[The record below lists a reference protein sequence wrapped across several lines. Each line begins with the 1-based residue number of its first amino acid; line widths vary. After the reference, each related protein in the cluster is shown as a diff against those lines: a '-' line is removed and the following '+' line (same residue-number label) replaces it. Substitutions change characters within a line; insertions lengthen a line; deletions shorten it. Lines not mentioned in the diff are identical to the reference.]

1 MIKASIYK
9 PITMLMVILTVVV
22 FGLYTYSM
30 MVVDLMPKFEVPVV
44 TATIIYQGANPE
56 EIESTIIKPLE
67 DQVELVDG
75 IDYVQSICLENYG
88 IIVAMFNMGVNVDVA
103 ANDVRS
109 KIDLASV
116 NFPDAVQAPIISKVD
131 INGAA
136 IMAISFTG
144 PLNSTELRQKV
155 EDDIE
160 PLFTA
165 VSGVASV
172 DVFGGTTRQISI
184 EVDKDKLK
192 DRNVDIGTIMGLFGQ
207 SNINYPVGEVI
218 GKHKNT
224 SVRTSGK
231 FKNLDEI
238 RDMDIPTAKGVIKL
252 SEIAVVKD
260 TVETVTSMSRFNG
273 QNSVSLDIKKRSDAN
288 VVDVSKGVRKRMAEI
303 QKTLPEGFELH
314 LVYDKSEAVSESIDN
329 VIQNIIIAIGLTSI
343 LLLLFL
349 GKFSTMIIAALTMP
363 ISVIGAFTLMYFA
376 GFGINMMSLMALSS
390 SVGLLVTNS
399 IVVLENINNKLNLG
413 LDPKEAAYKGTS
425 EIMIAIM
432 ASTLTNVCV
441 FVPIAFMK
449 SIAGIFFRTFG
460 LTMVFATFVSLLV
473 TFTLTPL
480 MAAYLFKG
488 KKIDENGNIIE
499 GQRSIGEKL
508 FGIFPKVLNG
518 IRFVY
523 LKTLSFCLSVPGV
536 LFQGAALIAGI
547 FFVGF
552 LAKNFLT
559 VEIMPK
565 QDQGMMS
572 VKVEMPVGTNVET
585 ADSIARIIESRVKD
599 VPEIVHY
606 SVNVGGT
613 SSNGGAV
620 NQATMRVKLLKDWEK
635 KKMPD
640 WKGGHRGTD
649 QIVDSLRP
657 YLANIPD
664 AFISIKSTSASE
676 MNNNSAGDVV
686 LEVNGLHR
694 DSVIKAAEILL
705 DRVRETIEGVVDVK
719 MSYEAGKPEIRL
731 IPNRQAIADYG
742 LTLQTVATYN
752 YIAVSGYEAGQYT
765 DDGEEYDVYVRM
777 MEKDRQSH
785 TDIEDLPIL
794 TPKGYVSARDLF
806 FIEDGAGPTRIDRK
820 RKRTRV
826 DVSMNLL
833 PGHTTGEIM
842 GKVGKLAESM
852 KEEVPEGI
860 TFSFGAQADM
870 QNDMVAEFKVAILM
884 AIILTYILLVA
895 LLESFAQPFVIMTTV
910 PMGAIGVILALVLTG
925 KALSMIALMA
935 IVMLIGVVVNNA
947 ILLLDEANRLLR
959 SGAMGRRSA
968 IMTAGETKFQPIVL
982 ATFASV
988 VAQLPLAFALGGN
1001 VAAMTQPMGIASVGG
1016 LIVSAILTMYLVPTF
1031 FWLPNAIFHKAKKK
1045 AGNIKK
1051 NFQRHKA

>member
-30 MVVDLMPKFEVPVV
+30 MVVDLMPKFDVPVV

-56 EIESTIIKPLE
+56 EIESTIIKPIE

-88 IIVAMFNMGVNVDVA
+88 ILIAMFNMGINVDVA

-116 NFPDAVQAPIISKVD
+116 NFPDAVQAPIIAKVD

-136 IMAISFTG
+136 IMSISFTG

-172 DVFGGTTRQISI
+172 DIFGGTTRQISI
-184 EVDKDKLK
+184 EIDKDKML
-192 DRNVDIGTIMGLFGQ
+192 DRNVDIATIMGLFGQ
-207 SNINYPVGEVI
+207 SNVNFPIGEVI

-231 FKNLDEI
+231 FQTLDEI
-238 RDMDIPTAKGVIKL
+238 RNMDIPTAKGVIKL

-260 TVETVTSMSRFNG
+260 TIETITSASRFNG

-288 VVDVSKGVRKRMAEI
+288 VVKVSEGVIKRMNEI

-329 VIQNIIIAIGLTSI
+329 VIQNIIIAIALTAG

-399 IVVLENINNKLNLG
+399 IVVLENINEKLKLG
-413 LDPKEAAYKGTS
+413 LEPKEAAYKGTS
-425 EIMIAIM
+425 EIMVAIM

-473 TFTLTPL
+473 TFSLTPL

-488 KKIDENGNIIE
+488 KKKDEFGNIIE
-499 GQRSIGEKL
+499 EKPGIIASAL
-508 FGIFPKVLNG
+508 GIFPKVLNG
-518 IRFVY
+518 VRFVY
-523 LKTLSFCLSVPGV
+523 LKTLSFCLSIPGV
-536 LFQGAALIAGI
+536 IFQVLALVGTIAV
-547 FFVGF
+547 VGF
-552 LAKNFLT
+552 LAKNALT

-565 QDQGMMS
+565 QDQGMIS
-572 VKVEMPVGTNVET
+572 VKLEMPVGTNIET
-585 ADSIARIIESRVKD
+585 TDSIAQIIESRIKG

-606 SVNVGGT
+606 SMNVGG
-613 SSNGGAV
+613 SNGMTTV
-620 NQATMRVKLLKDWEK
+620 NQATMRVKLLKDWE
-635 KKMPD
+635 
-640 WKGGHRGTD
+640 GRTRSTD

-657 YLANIPD
+657 YLADIPD
-664 AFISIKSTSASE
+664 AYISIKSASASE

-686 LEVNGLHR
+686 LEVNGLHA
-694 DSVIKAAEILL
+694 DSVVKASNLIMDRIKDSISG
-705 DRVRETIEGVVDVK
+705 IVDLK
-719 MSYEAGKPEIRL
+719 TSYEAGKPEIRL
-731 IPNRQAIADYG
+731 IPNRQALADYG
-742 LTLQTVATYN
+742 VTLQTVATYN

-765 DDGEEYDVYVRM
+765 EDGEEYDVYVRM

-785 TDIEDLPIL
+785 TDIENLPIM
-794 TPKGYVSARDLF
+794 TPKGYLNASELF
-806 FIEDGAGPTRIDRK
+806 YIEDGAGPTRIDRK

-842 GKVGKLAESM
+842 GKVGALAESM
-852 KEEVPEGI
+852 KSELPEGI

-870 QNDMVAEFKVAILM
+870 QNDMVAEFKVAIVM
-884 AIILTYILLVA
+884 AILLTYILLIA
-895 LLESFAQPFVIMTTV
+895 LLESFAQPFIIMMTI
-910 PMGAIGVILALVLTG
+910 PMGAIGVLLSLVFTG

-947 ILLLDEANRLLR
+947 ILLLDESNRLLR

-968 IMTAGETKFQPIVL
+968 MMTAAKNKFQPIVL
-982 ATFASV
+982 ATFASI

-1016 LIVSAILTMYLVPTF
+1016 LLVSAILTMYLVPTF
-1031 FWLPNAIFHKAKKK
+1031 FWLPNAIFHKAKKGASK
-1045 AGNIKK
+1045 IKK
-1051 NFQRHKA
+1051 KMNKHATA

>member
-30 MVVDLMPKFEVPVV
+30 MVVDLMPKFDVPVV
-44 TATIIYQGANPE
+44 TATIIYQGASPE
-56 EIESTIIKPLE
+56 EIESTIIKPIE

-88 IIVAMFNMGVNVDVA
+88 ILVAMFNMGVNVDVA

-116 NFPDAVQAPIISKVD
+116 NFPDAVQAPIIAKVD

-136 IMAISFTG
+136 IMSISFTG

-184 EVDKDKLK
+184 EIDKDKML
-192 DRNVDIGTIMGLFGQ
+192 DRNVDIATIMGLFGQ
-207 SNINYPVGEVI
+207 SNVNFPIGEVI

-231 FKNLDEI
+231 FQTLDEI
-238 RDMDIPTAKGVIKL
+238 RNMDIPTAKGVIKL

-260 TVETVTSMSRFNG
+260 TIETITSASRFNG

-288 VVDVSKGVRKRMAEI
+288 VVKVSEGVIKRMNEI

-329 VIQNIIIAIGLTSI
+329 VIQNIIIAIALTAG

-399 IVVLENINNKLNLG
+399 IVVLENINEKLKLG
-413 LDPKEAAYKGTS
+413 LEPKEAAYKGTS
-425 EIMIAIM
+425 EILVAIM

-488 KKIDENGNIIE
+488 KKKDEFGNIIE
-499 GQRSIGEKL
+499 EKPGIIASAL
-508 FGIFPKVLNG
+508 GIFPKALNG
-518 IRFVY
+518 VRFVY
-523 LKTLSFCLSVPGV
+523 LKTLSFCLSIPGV
-536 LFQGAALIAGI
+536 IFQVLALVGTIAV
-547 FFVGF
+547 VGF
-552 LAKNFLT
+552 LAKNALT

-565 QDQGMMS
+565 QDQGMIS
-572 VKVEMPVGTNVET
+572 VKLEMPVGTNIET
-585 ADSIARIIESRVKD
+585 TDSIAQIIESRIKG

-606 SVNVGGT
+606 SMNVGG
-613 SSNGGAV
+613 SNGMTTV
-620 NQATMRVKLLKDWEK
+620 NQATMRVKLLKDWE
-635 KKMPD
+635 
-640 WKGGHRGTD
+640 GRTRSTD

-657 YLANIPD
+657 YLADIPD
-664 AFISIKSTSASE
+664 AYISIKSASASE

-686 LEVNGLHR
+686 LEVNGLHA
-694 DSVIKAAEILL
+694 DSVVKASNLIMDRIKDSISG
-705 DRVRETIEGVVDVK
+705 IVDLK
-719 MSYEAGKPEIRL
+719 TSYEAGKPEIRL
-731 IPNRQAIADYG
+731 IPNRQALADYG
-742 LTLQTVATYN
+742 VTLQTVATYN

-765 DDGEEYDVYVRM
+765 EDGEEYDVYVRM

-785 TDIEDLPIL
+785 TDIENLPIM
-794 TPKGYVSARDLF
+794 TPKGYLNASELF
-806 FIEDGAGPTRIDRK
+806 YIEDGAGPTRIDRK

-842 GKVGKLAESM
+842 GKVGALAESM
-852 KEEVPEGI
+852 KSELPEGI

-870 QNDMVAEFKVAILM
+870 QNDMVAEFKVAIIM
-884 AIILTYILLVA
+884 AILLTYILLIA
-895 LLESFAQPFVIMTTV
+895 LLESFAQPFIIMMTI
-910 PMGAIGVILALVLTG
+910 PMGAIGVLLALVFTG

-947 ILLLDEANRLLR
+947 ILLLDESNRLLR

-968 IMTAGETKFQPIVL
+968 MMTAAKNKFQPIVL
-982 ATFASV
+982 ATFASI

-1016 LIVSAILTMYLVPTF
+1016 LLVSAILTMYLVPTF
-1031 FWLPNAIFHKAKKK
+1031 FWLPNAIFHKAKKGASK
-1045 AGNIKK
+1045 IRKK
-1051 NFQRHKA
+1051 MNKHATA

>member
-30 MVVDLMPKFEVPVV
+30 MVVDLMPKFDVPVV
-44 TATIIYQGANPE
+44 TGTIIYPGANPE
-56 EIESTIIKPLE
+56 EIETTIIKPIE
-67 DQVELVDG
+67 EQVELVDG

-88 IIVAMFNMGVNVDVA
+88 IVVAMFNMGINVDVA

-109 KIDLASV
+109 KIELAAAD
-116 NFPDAVQAPIISKVD
+116 FPDAVQAPIISKVD

-136 IMAISFTG
+136 IMSISFTG

-155 EDDIE
+155 EDEIE
-160 PLFTA
+160 PLFTS
-165 VSGVASV
+165 VPGVASV
-172 DVFGGTTRQISI
+172 DLFGGTTRQISI
-184 EVDKDKLK
+184 ELDKDKMI
-192 DRNVDIGTIMGLFGQ
+192 DRNVDIATIMGIFGQ
-207 SNINYPVGEVI
+207 ANVNNPIGEVI

-224 SVRTSGK
+224 TVRTAGK
-231 FKNLDEI
+231 FTSLDEM
-238 RDMDIPTAKGVIKL
+238 RDLDIPTQTGVIKL
-252 SEIAVVKD
+252 SEIAEVKD
-260 TVETVTSMSRFNG
+260 TVESITSASRFNG
-273 QNSVSLDIKKRSDAN
+273 TNSVSLDIKKRSDAN
-288 VVDVSKGVRKRMAEI
+288 VVEVSRGVLKRMAEI

-314 LVYDKSEAVSESIDN
+314 LVYDKSEAVNEAIDN
-329 VIQNIIIAIGLTSI
+329 VIQNIVIAIGLTAG

-349 GKFSTMIIAALTMP
+349 GKFSTMFIAALTMP

-399 IVVLENINNKLNLG
+399 IVVLENINEKLKLG
-413 LDPKEAAYKGTS
+413 LDPKEAAYRGTS
-425 EIMIAIM
+425 EIMVAIM

-488 KKIDENGNIIE
+488 KKKDENGNIIE
-499 GQRSIGEKL
+499 EKPSIL
-508 FGIFPKVLNG
+508 DRILSLFPKALNG

-536 LFQGAALIAGI
+536 IFQVVALGAGI
-547 FFVGF
+547 FFVGV

-559 VEIMPK
+559 VEVMPK
-565 QDQGMMS
+565 QDQGMIS
-572 VKVEMPVGTNVET
+572 VKLEMPVGTNIET
-585 ADSIARIIESRVKD
+585 TDSVARIIEERVKG

-606 SVNVGGT
+606 SMNVGG
-613 SSNGGAV
+613 SNGFTTV
-620 NQATMRVKLLKDWEK
+620 NQATMRVKLLKDWE
-635 KKMPD
+635 
-640 WKGGHRGTD
+640 GRTRSTD
-649 QIVDSLRP
+649 DIVDSLRP

-676 MNNNSAGDVV
+676 MQNNSAGDVV
-686 LEVNGLHR
+686 LEVSGLHA
-694 DSVIKAAEILL
+694 DSVVKASEIVMDKIK
-705 DRVRETIEGVVDVK
+705 ETIEGVVDVK

-731 IPNRQAIADYG
+731 LPNRQALADYG
-742 LTLQTVATYN
+742 VTLKTVATYN

-785 TDIEDLPIL
+785 ADIENLPIL
-794 TPKGYVSARDLF
+794 TPKGYVNANELF

-820 RKRTRV
+820 RKMRRV

-842 GKVGKLAESM
+842 GKVGALAAEM
-852 KEEVPEGI
+852 KDQVPDGI
-860 TFSFGAQADM
+860 SFGFGGNADM
-870 QNDMVAEFKVAILM
+870 QNDMVDEFKTAILM
-884 AIILTYILLVA
+884 AIILTYILLIA
-895 LLESFAQPFVIMTTV
+895 LLESFAQPFIIMTTI
-910 PMGAIGVILALVLTG
+910 PMGAIGVILSLIVTG

-968 IMTAGETKFQPIVL
+968 IMTAGENKFQPIVL

>member
-30 MVVDLMPKFEVPVV
+30 MVVDLMPKFDVPVV
-44 TATIIYQGANPE
+44 TGTIIYPGANPE
-56 EIESTIIKPLE
+56 EIETTIIKPIE
-67 DQVELVDG
+67 EQVELVDG

-88 IIVAMFNMGVNVDVA
+88 IVVAMFNMGINVDVA

-109 KIDLASV
+109 KIELAAAD
-116 NFPDAVQAPIISKVD
+116 FPDAVEAPIISKVD

-155 EDDIE
+155 EDEIE
-160 PLFTA
+160 PLFTS
-165 VSGVASV
+165 VPGVASV
-172 DVFGGTTRQISI
+172 DHFGGTTRQISI
-184 EVDKDKLK
+184 ELDKDKMI
-192 DRNVDIGTIMGLFGQ
+192 DRNVDIATIMGIFGQ
-207 SNINYPVGEVI
+207 ANVNNPVGEVI

-224 SVRTSGK
+224 TVRTAGK
-231 FKNLDEI
+231 FTSLDEM

-252 SEIAVVKD
+252 SEIANVKD
-260 TVETVTSMSRFNG
+260 TVETITSASRFNG
-273 QNSVSLDIKKRSDAN
+273 TNSVSLDIKKRSDAN
-288 VVDVSKGVRKRMAEI
+288 VVEVSRGVIKRMNEI

-314 LVYDKSEAVSESIDN
+314 LVYDKSEAVNEAIDN
-329 VIQNIIIAIGLTSI
+329 VIQNIIIAIGLTSV

-349 GKFSTMIIAALTMP
+349 GKFSTMIIAAITMP

-399 IVVLENINNKLNLG
+399 IVVLENINEKLKLG
-413 LDPKEAAYKGTS
+413 LDPKEAAYRGTS
-425 EIMIAIM
+425 EIMVAIM

-488 KKIDENGNIIE
+488 KKKDENGNIIE
-499 GQRSIGEKL
+499 EKP
-508 FGIFPKVLNG
+508 GIISRILGLFPKALNG

-523 LKTLSFCLSVPGV
+523 LKTLSFCLSIPGV
-536 LFQGAALIAGI
+536 LFQVVALVAGI
-547 FFVGF
+547 FFVGV

-559 VEIMPK
+559 VEVMPK
-565 QDQGMMS
+565 QDQGMIS
-572 VKVEMPVGTNVET
+572 VKLEMPVGTNIET
-585 ADSIARIIESRVKD
+585 TDSVAHIIESRIKD

-606 SVNVGGT
+606 SMNVGG
-613 SSNGGAV
+613 SNGFTTV
-620 NQATMRVKLLKDWEK
+620 NQATMRVKLLKDWE
-635 KKMPD
+635 
-640 WKGGHRGTD
+640 GRTRSTD
-649 QIVDSLRP
+649 DIVDSLRP
-657 YLANIPD
+657 YLADIPD

-676 MNNNSAGDVV
+676 MQNNSAGDVV
-686 LEVNGLHR
+686 LEVSGLHA
-694 DSVIKAAEILL
+694 DSVVKASEIVMDKIK
-705 DRVRETIEGVVDVK
+705 ETIEGVVDVK

-731 IPNRQAIADYG
+731 IPNRQALADYG
-742 LTLQTVATYN
+742 VTLKTVATYN
-752 YIAVSGYEAGQYT
+752 YIAVSGYEAGQFT

-777 MEKDRQSH
+777 QEKDRQSH
-785 TDIEDLPIL
+785 SDIEALPIM
-794 TPKGYVSARDLF
+794 TPKGYVNASELF
-806 FIEDGAGPTRIDRK
+806 YIEDGAGPTRIDRK
-820 RKRTRV
+820 RKMRRV

-842 GKVGKLAESM
+842 GKVGALAAEM
-852 KEEVPEGI
+852 KDQVPDGI
-860 TFSFGAQADM
+860 TFGFGGNADM
-870 QNDMVAEFKVAILM
+870 QNDMVDEFKTAILM
-884 AIILTYILLVA
+884 AIILTYILLIA
-895 LLESFAQPFVIMTTV
+895 LLESFAQPFIIMTTI
-910 PMGAIGVILALVLTG
+910 PMGAIGVVLSLIFTG

-968 IMTAGETKFQPIVL
+968 IMTAGKTKFQPIVL

-1031 FWLPNAIFHKAKKK
+1031 FWLPNAITSKVKK
-1045 AGNIKK
+1045 AAGKIKEK
-1051 NFQRHKA
+1051 RNRSKE

>member
-30 MVVDLMPKFEVPVV
+30 MVVDLMPKFDVPVV

-56 EIESTIIKPLE
+56 EIESTIIKPIE

-88 IIVAMFNMGVNVDVA
+88 ILVAMFNMGINVDVA

-116 NFPDAVQAPIISKVD
+116 NFPDAVQAPIIAKVD

-136 IMAISFTG
+136 IMSISFTG

-172 DVFGGTTRQISI
+172 DIFGGTTRQISI
-184 EVDKDKLK
+184 ELDKDKML
-192 DRNVDIGTIMGLFGQ
+192 DRHVDIATIMGLFGQ
-207 SNINYPVGEVI
+207 SNVNFPIGEVI

-231 FKNLDEI
+231 FRTLDEI
-238 RDMDIPTAKGVIKL
+238 RNMDIPTAKGVIKL

-260 TVETVTSMSRFNG
+260 TIETITSASRFNG
-273 QNSVSLDIKKRSDAN
+273 VNSVSLDIKKRSDAN
-288 VVDVSKGVRKRMAEI
+288 VVKVSEGVIKRMNEI
-303 QKTLPEGFELH
+303 QSTLPEGFELH
-314 LVYDKSEAVSESIDN
+314 LVYDKSEAVSESINN
-329 VIQNIIIAIGLTSI
+329 VIQNILLAIGLTAG

-349 GKFSTMIIAALTMP
+349 GKFSTMLIAALTMP

-399 IVVLENINNKLNLG
+399 IVVLENISEKLKLG

-425 EIMIAIM
+425 EIMVAIM

-488 KKIDENGNIIE
+488 KKKDEFGNIIE
-499 GQRSIGEKL
+499 EKPGIIASAL
-508 FGIFPKVLNG
+508 GIFPKVLNG

-536 LFQGAALIAGI
+536 IFQVLALIGTIAL
-547 FFVGF
+547 VGF
-552 LAKNFLT
+552 LAKNALT

-565 QDQGMMS
+565 QDQGMIS
-572 VKVEMPVGTNVET
+572 VKLEMPVGTNIET
-585 ADSIARIIESRVKD
+585 TDSVARIIESRIKG

-606 SVNVGGT
+606 SMNVGG
-613 SSNGGAV
+613 SNGFTTV
-620 NQATMRVKLLKDWEK
+620 NQATMRVKLLKDREK
-635 KKMPD
+635 KKMNWP
-640 WKGGHRGTD
+640 GRLRGTEE
-649 QIVDSLRP
+649 IVDSLRP
-657 YLANIPD
+657 YLADIPD
-664 AFISIKSTSASE
+664 AFISIKSASASE
-676 MNNNSAGDVV
+676 MSNNSSGDVV
-686 LEVNGLHR
+686 LEVNGLHA
-694 DSVIKAAEILL
+694 DSVIKASNMIM
-705 DRVRETIEGVVDVK
+705 DRIKDKIDGIVDLK
-719 MSYEAGKPEIRL
+719 TSYEAGKPEIRL
-731 IPNRQAIADYG
+731 VPDRQALADYG
-742 LTLQTVATYN
+742 VTLQTVATYN

-765 DDGEEYDVYVRM
+765 EDGEEYDVYVRM

-785 TDIEDLPIL
+785 TDIENLPIM
-794 TPKGYVSARDLF
+794 TPKGYVNASELF
-806 FIEDGAGPTRIDRK
+806 HIEDGAGPTRIDRK

-833 PGHTTGEIM
+833 PGQTTGGIM
-842 GKVGKLAESM
+842 NKVGALAESM
-852 KEEVPEGI
+852 KDELPEGI
-860 TFSFGAQADM
+860 TFSFGGQADM
-870 QNDMVAEFKVAILM
+870 QNDMVDEFKVAIVM
-884 AIILTYILLVA
+884 AILLTYILLIA
-895 LLESFAQPFVIMTTV
+895 LLESFAQPFIIMMTI
-910 PMGAIGVILALVLTG
+910 PMGAIGVLLALVVTG
-925 KALSMIALMA
+925 QALSMIALMA

-947 ILLLDEANRLLR
+947 ILLLDESNRLLR

-968 IMTAGETKFQPIVL
+968 MLTAAKNKFQPIVL
-982 ATFASV
+982 ATFASI
-988 VAQLPLAFALGGN
+988 VAQLPLAFAIGGD
-1001 VAAMTQPMGIASVGG
+1001 VATMTQPMGIASVGG
-1016 LIVSAILTMYLVPTF
+1016 LLVSAILTMYLVPTF
-1031 FWLPNAIFHKAKKK
+1031 FWLPNALFHKAKKGASK
-1045 AGNIKK
+1045 IKNKMYKHK
-1051 NFQRHKA
+1051 NA

>member
-30 MVVDLMPKFEVPVV
+30 MVVDLMPKFDVPVV
-44 TATIIYQGANPE
+44 TATIIYQGASPE
-56 EIESTIIKPLE
+56 EIESTIIKPIE

-88 IIVAMFNMGVNVDVA
+88 ILVAMFNMGVNVDVA

-116 NFPDAVQAPIISKVD
+116 NFPDAVQAPIIAKVD

-136 IMAISFTG
+136 IMSISFTG

-172 DVFGGTTRQISI
+172 DIFGGTTRQISI
-184 EVDKDKLK
+184 EIDKDKML
-192 DRNVDIGTIMGLFGQ
+192 DRNVDIATIMGLFGQ
-207 SNINYPVGEVI
+207 SNVNFPIGEVI

-231 FKNLDEI
+231 FQTLDEI
-238 RDMDIPTAKGVIKL
+238 RNMDIPTAKGVIKL

-260 TVETVTSMSRFNG
+260 TIETITSASRFNG

-288 VVDVSKGVRKRMAEI
+288 VVKVSEGVIKRMNEI

-329 VIQNIIIAIGLTSI
+329 VIQNIIIAIALTAG

-399 IVVLENINNKLNLG
+399 IVVLENINEKLKLG
-413 LDPKEAAYKGTS
+413 LEPKEAAYKGTS
-425 EIMIAIM
+425 EILVAIM

-488 KKIDENGNIIE
+488 KKKDEFGNIIE
-499 GQRSIGEKL
+499 EKPGIIASAL
-508 FGIFPKVLNG
+508 GIFPKALNG
-518 IRFVY
+518 VRFVY
-523 LKTLSFCLSVPGV
+523 LKTLSFCLSIPGV
-536 LFQGAALIAGI
+536 IFQVLALVGTIAV
-547 FFVGF
+547 VGF
-552 LAKNFLT
+552 LAKNALT

-565 QDQGMMS
+565 QDQGMIS
-572 VKVEMPVGTNVET
+572 VKLEMPVGTNIET
-585 ADSIARIIESRVKD
+585 TDSIAQIIESRIKG

-606 SVNVGGT
+606 SMNVGG
-613 SSNGGAV
+613 SNGMTTV
-620 NQATMRVKLLKDWEK
+620 NQATMRVKLLKDWE
-635 KKMPD
+635 
-640 WKGGHRGTD
+640 GRTRSTD

-657 YLANIPD
+657 YLADIPD
-664 AFISIKSTSASE
+664 AYISIKSASASE

-686 LEVNGLHR
+686 LEVNGLHA
-694 DSVIKAAEILL
+694 DSVVKASNLIMDRIKDSISG
-705 DRVRETIEGVVDVK
+705 IVDLK
-719 MSYEAGKPEIRL
+719 TSYEAGKPEIRL
-731 IPNRQAIADYG
+731 IPNRQALADYG
-742 LTLQTVATYN
+742 VTLQTVATYN

-765 DDGEEYDVYVRM
+765 EDGEEYDVYVRM

-785 TDIEDLPIL
+785 TDIENLPIM
-794 TPKGYVSARDLF
+794 TPKGYLNASELF
-806 FIEDGAGPTRIDRK
+806 YIEDGAGPTRIDRK

-842 GKVGKLAESM
+842 GKVGALAESM
-852 KEEVPEGI
+852 KSELPEGI

-870 QNDMVAEFKVAILM
+870 QNDMVAEFKVAIVM
-884 AIILTYILLVA
+884 AILLTYILLIA
-895 LLESFAQPFVIMTTV
+895 LLESFAQPFIIMMTI
-910 PMGAIGVILALVLTG
+910 PMGAIGVLLALVFTG

-947 ILLLDEANRLLR
+947 ILLLDESNRLLR

-968 IMTAGETKFQPIVL
+968 MMTAAKNKFQPIVL
-982 ATFASV
+982 ATFASI

-1016 LIVSAILTMYLVPTF
+1016 LLVSAILTMYLVPTF
-1031 FWLPNAIFHKAKKK
+1031 FWLPNAIFHKAKKGASK
-1045 AGNIKK
+1045 IRKK
-1051 NFQRHKA
+1051 MNKHATA

>member
-30 MVVDLMPKFEVPVV
+30 MVVDLMPKFDVPVV

-56 EIESTIIKPLE
+56 EIESTIIKPIE

-88 IIVAMFNMGVNVDVA
+88 ILVAMFNMGINVDVA

-116 NFPDAVQAPIISKVD
+116 NFPDAVQAPIIAKVD

-136 IMAISFTG
+136 IMSISFTG

-184 EVDKDKLK
+184 EIDKDKML
-192 DRNVDIGTIMGLFGQ
+192 DRNVDIATIMGLFGQ
-207 SNINYPVGEVI
+207 SNVNFPIGEVI

-231 FKNLDEI
+231 FQTLDEI
-238 RDMDIPTAKGVIKL
+238 RNMDIPTAKGVIKL

-260 TVETVTSMSRFNG
+260 TIETITSASRFNG

-288 VVDVSKGVRKRMAEI
+288 VVKVSEGVIKRMNEI

-329 VIQNIIIAIGLTSI
+329 VIQNIIIAIALTAG

-349 GKFSTMIIAALTMP
+349 GKFSTMLIAALTMP

-399 IVVLENINNKLNLG
+399 IVVLENINEKLKLG
-413 LDPKEAAYKGTS
+413 LEPKEAAYKGTS
-425 EIMIAIM
+425 EIMVAIM

-488 KKIDENGNIIE
+488 KKKDEFGNIIE
-499 GQRSIGEKL
+499 EKPGIIASAL
-508 FGIFPKVLNG
+508 GIFPKILNG
-518 IRFVY
+518 IRFIY
-523 LKTLSFCLSVPGV
+523 LKTLSFCLSIPGV
-536 LFQGAALIAGI
+536 IFQVLALMGTIAV
-547 FFVGF
+547 VGF
-552 LAKNFLT
+552 LAKNALT

-565 QDQGMMS
+565 QDQGMIS
-572 VKVEMPVGTNVET
+572 VKLEMPVGTNIET
-585 ADSIARIIESRVKD
+585 TDSIAQIIESRIKG

-606 SVNVGGT
+606 SMNVGG
-613 SSNGGAV
+613 SNGFTTV
-620 NQATMRVKLLKDWEK
+620 NQATMRVKLLKDWE
-635 KKMPD
+635 
-640 WKGGHRGTD
+640 GRTRSTD

-657 YLANIPD
+657 YLADIPD
-664 AFISIKSTSASE
+664 AYISIKSASASE

-686 LEVNGLHR
+686 LEVNGLHA
-694 DSVIKAAEILL
+694 DSVVKASNLIMDRIKDSISG
-705 DRVRETIEGVVDVK
+705 IVDLK
-719 MSYEAGKPEIRL
+719 TSYEAGKPEIRL
-731 IPNRQAIADYG
+731 IPNRQALADYG
-742 LTLQTVATYN
+742 VTLQTVATYN

-765 DDGEEYDVYVRM
+765 EDGEEYDVYVRM

-785 TDIEDLPIL
+785 TDIENLPIM
-794 TPKGYVSARDLF
+794 TPKGYLNASELF
-806 FIEDGAGPTRIDRK
+806 YIEDGAGPTRIDRK

-842 GKVGKLAESM
+842 GKVGALAESM
-852 KEEVPEGI
+852 KSELPEGI

-870 QNDMVAEFKVAILM
+870 QNDMVAEFKVAIVM
-884 AIILTYILLVA
+884 AILLTYILLIA
-895 LLESFAQPFVIMTTV
+895 LLESFAQPFIIMMTI
-910 PMGAIGVILALVLTG
+910 PMGAIGVLLALVFTG

-947 ILLLDEANRLLR
+947 ILLLDESNRLLR

-968 IMTAGETKFQPIVL
+968 MMTAAKNKFQPIVL
-982 ATFASV
+982 ATFASI

-1016 LIVSAILTMYLVPTF
+1016 LLVSAILTMYLVPTF
-1031 FWLPNAIFHKAKKK
+1031 FWLPNAIFHKAKKGASK
-1045 AGNIKK
+1045 IKK
-1051 NFQRHKA
+1051 KMNKHATA

>member
-30 MVVDLMPKFEVPVV
+30 MVVDLMPKFDVPVV

-56 EIESTIIKPLE
+56 EIESTIIKPIE

-88 IIVAMFNMGVNVDVA
+88 ILVAMFNMGINVDVA

-116 NFPDAVQAPIISKVD
+116 NFPDAVQAPIIAKVD

-136 IMAISFTG
+136 IMSISFTG

-184 EVDKDKLK
+184 ELDKDKML
-192 DRNVDIGTIMGLFGQ
+192 DRNVDIATIMGLFGQ

-231 FKNLDEI
+231 FQSLDEI
-238 RDMDIPTAKGVIKL
+238 RNMDIPTARGVIKL

-260 TVETVTSMSRFNG
+260 TIETITSASRFNG
-273 QNSVSLDIKKRSDAN
+273 VNSVSLDIKKRSDAN
-288 VVDVSKGVRKRMAEI
+288 VVKVSEGVIKRMNEI

-314 LVYDKSEAVSESIDN
+314 LVYDKSEAVNESIQN
-329 VIQNIIIAIGLTSI
+329 VIQNIIIAICLTAG

-349 GKFSTMIIAALTMP
+349 GKFSTMLIAALTMP

-399 IVVLENINNKLNLG
+399 IVVLENINEKLKLG
-413 LDPKEAAYKGTS
+413 LEPKEAAYKGTS
-425 EIMIAIM
+425 EIMVAIM

-488 KKIDENGNIIE
+488 KKKDEFGNIIE
-499 GQRSIGEKL
+499 EKPGIIASAL
-508 FGIFPKVLNG
+508 GIFPKVLNG
-518 IRFVY
+518 VRFIY
-523 LKTLSFCLSVPGV
+523 LKTLSFCLSIPGV
-536 LFQGAALIAGI
+536 IFQVAALVGTIM
-547 FFVGF
+547 FVGF

-565 QDQGMMS
+565 QDQGMIS
-572 VKVEMPVGTNVET
+572 VKLEMPVGTNIET
-585 ADSIARIIESRVKD
+585 TDSVARIIESRIKG

-606 SVNVGGT
+606 SMNVGG
-613 SSNGGAV
+613 SNGFTTV
-620 NQATMRVKLLKDWEK
+620 NQATMRVKLLKDWE
-635 KKMPD
+635 
-640 WKGGHRGTD
+640 GRTRSTD

-657 YLANIPD
+657 YLADIPD
-664 AFISIKSTSASE
+664 AYISIKSASASE

-686 LEVNGLHR
+686 LEVNGLHA
-694 DSVIKAAEILL
+694 DSVVKASNLIMDRIKDSISG
-705 DRVRETIEGVVDVK
+705 IVDLK
-719 MSYEAGKPEIRL
+719 TSYEAGKPEIRL
-731 IPNRQAIADYG
+731 VPNRQALADYG
-742 LTLQTVATYN
+742 VTLQTVATYN

-765 DDGEEYDVYVRM
+765 EDGEEYDVYVRM

-785 TDIEDLPIL
+785 TDIENLPIM
-794 TPKGYVSARDLF
+794 TPKGYLNASELF
-806 FIEDGAGPTRIDRK
+806 YIEDGAGPTRIDRK

-842 GKVGKLAESM
+842 GKVGALAESM
-852 KEEVPEGI
+852 KSELPEGI

-870 QNDMVAEFKVAILM
+870 QNDMVAEFKVAIVM
-884 AIILTYILLVA
+884 AILLTYILLIA
-895 LLESFAQPFVIMTTV
+895 LLESFMQPFIIMTTI
-910 PMGAIGVILALVLTG
+910 PMGAIGVLLSLVFTG

-959 SGAMGRRSA
+959 SGSMGRRSA
-968 IMTAGETKFQPIVL
+968 IMTAARTKFQPIVL
-982 ATFASV
+982 ATVASV

-1031 FWLPNAIFHKAKKK
+1031 FWLPNAIFHKAKKGVNKIK
-1045 AGNIKK
+1045 AKRAAK
-1051 NFQRHKA
+1051 TLQV

>member
-22 FGLYTYSM
+22 FGLYTYTM

-44 TATIIYQGANPE
+44 TATMIYAGASPE
-56 EIESTIIKPLE
+56 EIETTVIKPVE
-67 DQVELVDG
+67 EQVELVDG

-109 KIDLASV
+109 KVELAAAD
-116 NFPDAVQAPIISKVD
+116 FPDAVEPPIISKVD

-144 PLNSTELRQKV
+144 PLNSTELRQMV
-155 EDDIE
+155 EDEIE
-160 PLFTA
+160 PLFTS

-184 EVDKDKLK
+184 ELDKDKMK
-192 DRNVDIGTIMGLFGQ
+192 DRGIDIATIMGLYGQ
-207 SNINYPVGEVI
+207 SNLNYPVGEVI

-224 SVRTSGK
+224 SVRTAGK
-231 FKNLDEI
+231 FQSLDEM
-238 RDMDIPTAKGVIKL
+238 RNMDIPTANGVIKL
-252 SEIAVVKD
+252 SEVAKVKD
-260 TVETVTSMSRFNG
+260 TIETISSISRFNG
-273 QNSVSLDIKKRSDAN
+273 TSSISLDIKKRSDAN
-288 VVDVSKGVRKRMAEI
+288 VVDVSKGVIKRMNAVN
-303 QKTLPEGFELH
+303 KSLPEGFELH
-314 LVYDKSEAVSESIDN
+314 LVYDKSEAVNESIDN
-329 VIQNIIIAIGLTSI
+329 VIQNVIIAIVLTAG

-349 GKFSTMIIAALTMP
+349 GKFSTMFIAALTMP
-363 ISVIGAFTLMYFA
+363 TSVIGAFTLMYFA

-390 SVGLLVTNS
+390 SVGLLVTNA
-399 IVVLENINNKLNLG
+399 IVVLENINVKLNEG

-425 EIMIAIM
+425 EIMVAIM

-460 LTMVFATFVSLLV
+460 LTMVFATLVSLLA

-480 MAAYLFKG
+480 LAAYLFKG
-488 KKIDENGNIIE
+488 KKKDENGNIIE
-499 GQRSIGEKL
+499 EKPSVVGRILGL
-508 FGIFPKVLNG
+508 FPTALNG

-523 LKTLSFCLSVPGV
+523 LKTLSFCLSIPGV
-536 LFQGAALIAGI
+536 LFQVLALIAMLL
-547 FFVGF
+547 FVGYM
-552 LAKNFLT
+552 AANHMT

-565 QDQGMMS
+565 QDQGMIS
-572 VKVEMPVGTNVET
+572 IKLEMPVGTNVET
-585 ADSIARIIESRVKD
+585 TDSIAKIIEDRVKD

-606 SVNVGGT
+606 SVNVGG
-613 SSNGGAV
+613 SNGFATV
-620 NQATMRVKLLKDWEK
+620 NQATMRIKLLKDWE
-635 KKMPD
+635 
-640 WKGGHRGTD
+640 GRTRSTD

-657 YLANIPD
+657 YLADIPD
-664 AFISIKSTSASE
+664 AYIAIKSTSASE

-686 LEVNGLHR
+686 LEVNGLKK
-694 DSVIKAAEILL
+694 DSVIKASELIM
-705 DRVRETIEGVVDVK
+705 DRVKETIAGVVDVK
-719 MSYEAGKPEIRL
+719 TSYEAGKPEIRL
-731 IPNRQAIADYG
+731 IPNRQALADYG
-742 LTLQTVATYN
+742 VTLQSLATYN

-765 DDGEEYDVYVRM
+765 EDGEEYDVYVRM
-777 MEKDRQSH
+777 QEKNRKSH
-785 TDIEDLPIL
+785 ADIEDLPMK
-794 TPKGYVSARDLF
+794 TPKGYVAARDLF
-806 FIEDGAGPTRIDRK
+806 YIEDGAGPTRIDRK
-820 RKRTRV
+820 RKMTRV

-833 PGHTTGEIM
+833 PGHTTGEVM
-842 GKVGKLAESM
+842 GNLNKLTASM
-852 KEEVPEGI
+852 KDELPEGI
-860 TFSFGAQADM
+860 SFSFGAQADM
-870 QNDMVAEFKVAILM
+870 QEDMVNEFKTAIIMAIL
-884 AIILTYILLVA
+884 LTYILLVA
-895 LLESFAQPFVIMTTV
+895 LLESFAQPFIIMTTI
-910 PMGAIGVILALVLTG
+910 PMGAIGVFLALIFTG

-959 SGAMGRRSA
+959 SGSMGRRSA
-968 IMTAGETKFQPIVL
+968 IMTAGKTKFQPIAL

-988 VAQLPLAFALGGN
+988 VAQMPLAMALGGN

-1031 FWLPNAIFHKAKKK
+1031 FWLPNALFHKAKKK
-1045 AGNIKK
+1045 ASNLKGKFN
-1051 NFQRHKA
+1051 KAKA

>member
-1 MIKASIYK
+1 
-9 PITMLMVILTVVV
+9 VV
-22 FGLYTYSM
+22 
-30 MVVDLMPKFEVPVV
+30 EV
-44 TATIIYQGANPE
+44 
-56 EIESTIIKPLE
+56 SR
-67 DQVELVDG
+67 
-75 IDYVQSICLENYG
+75 
-88 IIVAMFNMGVNVDVA
+88 GV
-103 ANDVRS
+103 
-109 KIDLASV
+109 L
-116 NFPDAVQAPIISKVD
+116 
-131 INGAA
+131 
-136 IMAISFTG
+136 
-144 PLNSTELRQKV
+144 
-155 EDDIE
+155 
-160 PLFTA
+160 
-165 VSGVASV
+165 
-172 DVFGGTTRQISI
+172 
-184 EVDKDKLK
+184 
-192 DRNVDIGTIMGLFGQ
+192 
-207 SNINYPVGEVI
+207 
-218 GKHKNT
+218 
-224 SVRTSGK
+224 
-231 FKNLDEI
+231 
-238 RDMDIPTAKGVIKL
+238 
-252 SEIAVVKD
+252 
-260 TVETVTSMSRFNG
+260 
-273 QNSVSLDIKKRSDAN
+273 
-288 VVDVSKGVRKRMAEI
+288 KRMAQI
-303 QKTLPEGFELH
+303 QQTLPEGFELH
-314 LVYDKSEAVSESIDN
+314 LVYDKSEAVNEAIDN
-329 VIQNIIIAIGLTSI
+329 VIQNIVIAIGLTAG

-349 GKFSTMIIAALTMP
+349 GKFSTMFIAALTMP

-399 IVVLENINNKLNLG
+399 IVVLENINEKLKLG
-413 LDPKEAAYKGTS
+413 LDPKEAAYRGTS
-425 EIMIAIM
+425 EIMVAIM

-488 KKIDENGNIIE
+488 KKKDENGNIIE
-499 GQRSIGEKL
+499 EKPSIL
-508 FGIFPKVLNG
+508 DRILSLFPKALNG

-536 LFQGAALIAGI
+536 IFQVVALGAGI
-547 FFVGF
+547 FFVGV

-559 VEIMPK
+559 VEVMPK
-565 QDQGMMS
+565 QDQGMIS
-572 VKVEMPVGTNVET
+572 VKLEMPVGTNIET
-585 ADSIARIIESRVKD
+585 TDSVARIIEERVKG

-606 SVNVGGT
+606 SMNVGG
-613 SSNGGAV
+613 SNGFTTV
-620 NQATMRVKLLKDWEK
+620 NQATMRVKLLKDWE
-635 KKMPD
+635 
-640 WKGGHRGTD
+640 GRTRSTD
-649 QIVDSLRP
+649 DIVDSLRP

-676 MNNNSAGDVV
+676 MQNNSAGDVV
-686 LEVNGLHR
+686 LEVSGLHA
-694 DSVIKAAEILL
+694 DSVVKASEIVMDKIK
-705 DRVRETIEGVVDVK
+705 ETIEGVVDVK

-731 IPNRQAIADYG
+731 LPNRQALADYG
-742 LTLQTVATYN
+742 ITLKTAANYN

-785 TDIEDLPIL
+785 VDIENLPIL
-794 TPKGYVSARDLF
+794 TPKGYVNANELF

-820 RKRTRV
+820 RKMRRV

-842 GKVGKLAESM
+842 GKVGALAAEM
-852 KEEVPEGI
+852 KDQVPEGI
-860 TFSFGAQADM
+860 SFGFGGNADM
-870 QNDMVAEFKVAILM
+870 QNDMVDEFKTAILM
-884 AIILTYILLVA
+884 AIILTYILLIA
-895 LLESFAQPFVIMTTV
+895 LLESFAQPFIIMTTI
-910 PMGAIGVILALVLTG
+910 PMGAIGVILSLIVTG

-1051 NFQRHKA
+1051 NLQRHKA

>member
-22 FGLYTYSM
+22 FGLYTYTM
-30 MVVDLMPKFEVPVV
+30 MVVDLMPKFDVPVV
-44 TATIIYQGANPE
+44 TGTIIYQGANPE
-56 EIESTIIKPLE
+56 EIETTIIKPIE
-67 DQVELVDG
+67 EQVELVDG

-88 IIVAMFNMGVNVDVA
+88 IVVAMFNMGVNVDVA

-109 KIDLASV
+109 KIELAAAD
-116 NFPDAVQAPIISKVD
+116 FPDAVQAPIISKVD

-136 IMAISFTG
+136 IMSISFTG

-160 PLFTA
+160 PLFTS
-165 VSGVASV
+165 VPGVASV
-172 DVFGGTTRQISI
+172 DLFGGTTRQISI
-184 EVDKDKLK
+184 ELDKDKMI
-192 DRNVDIGTIMGLFGQ
+192 DRNVDISTIMGMFGQ
-207 SNINYPVGEVI
+207 ANVNLPVGEVV

-224 SVRTSGK
+224 SVRTAGK
-231 FKNLDEI
+231 FTSLDEM
-238 RDMDIPTAKGVIKL
+238 RDMDIATKNGVIKL
-252 SEIAVVKD
+252 SEIADVKD
-260 TVETVTSMSRFNG
+260 TVEKISSASRFNG
-273 QNSVSLDIKKRSDAN
+273 INSVSLDIKKRSDAN
-288 VVDVSKGVRKRMAEI
+288 VVEVSRGVLKRLDEI

-314 LVYDKSEAVSESIDN
+314 LVYDKSEAVNEAIDN

-349 GKFSTMIIAALTMP
+349 GKFSTMIIAAITMP

-425 EIMIAIM
+425 EIMVAIM

-488 KKIDENGNIIE
+488 KKLDENGNVIE
-499 GQRSIGEKL
+499 GQHTIGEKL

-536 LFQGAALIAGI
+536 LFQVAALVATI
-547 FFVGF
+547 FFVGAM
-552 LAKNFLT
+552 AKNYLT
-559 VEIMPK
+559 VEVMPK
-565 QDQGMMS
+565 QDQGMIS
-572 VKVEMPVGTNVET
+572 IKLEMPVGTNIET
-585 ADSIARIIESRVKD
+585 TDSIARIIESRVKD

-606 SVNVGGT
+606 SMNVGG
-613 SSNGGAV
+613 SNGMTTT

-635 KKMPD
+635 KKMPE
-640 WKGGHRGTD
+640 WKGGHRSTD
-649 QIVDSLRP
+649 EIVDSLRP
-657 YLANIPD
+657 YLADIPD

-676 MNNNSAGDVV
+676 TNNNSAGDVV
-686 LEVNGLHR
+686 LEVSGLHK
-694 DSVIKAAEILL
+694 DSVVKASQIVMDRIK
-705 DRVRETIEGVVDVK
+705 ETIDGIVDVK
-719 MSYEAGKPEIRL
+719 MSYEAGKPEIRM
-731 IPNRQAIADYG
+731 IPNRQALADYG
-742 LTLQTVATYN
+742 VTLQTIATYN

-765 DDGEEYDVYVRM
+765 EDGEEYDVYVRM

-785 TDIEDLPIL
+785 SDIETLPIM
-794 TPKGYVSARDLF
+794 TTKGYVNANELF

-842 GKVGKLAESM
+842 GKVGKLAADM
-852 KEEVPEGI
+852 KDEVPEGI
-860 TFSFGAQADM
+860 SFGFGGNADM
-870 QNDMVAEFKVAILM
+870 QNDMVAEFKTAILM

-895 LLESFAQPFVIMTTV
+895 LLESFAQPFVIMTTI
-910 PMGAIGVILALVLTG
+910 PMGAIGVILSLILTG

-968 IMTAGETKFQPIVL
+968 ILTAGETKFQPIVL

-1031 FWLPNAIFHKAKKK
+1031 FWLPNAVFHKAKKK

>member
-30 MVVDLMPKFEVPVV
+30 MVVDLMPKFDVPVV

-56 EIESTIIKPLE
+56 EIESTIIKPIE

-88 IIVAMFNMGVNVDVA
+88 ILVAMFNMGVNVDVA

-116 NFPDAVQAPIISKVD
+116 NFPDAVQAPIIAKVD

-136 IMAISFTG
+136 IMSISFTG

-184 EVDKDKLK
+184 EIDKDKML
-192 DRNVDIGTIMGLFGQ
+192 DRNVDIATIMGLFGQ
-207 SNINYPVGEVI
+207 SNINFPIGEVI

-231 FKNLDEI
+231 FQTLDEI
-238 RDMDIPTAKGVIKL
+238 RNMDIPTAKGVIKL

-260 TVETVTSMSRFNG
+260 TIETITSASRFNG

-288 VVDVSKGVRKRMAEI
+288 VVKVSEGVIKRMNEI

-329 VIQNIIIAIGLTSI
+329 VIQNIIIAIALTAG

-399 IVVLENINNKLNLG
+399 IVVLENINEKLKLG
-413 LDPKEAAYKGTS
+413 LEPKEAAYKGTS
-425 EIMIAIM
+425 EIMVAIM

-488 KKIDENGNIIE
+488 KKKDEFGNIIE
-499 GQRSIGEKL
+499 EKPGIIASAL
-508 FGIFPKVLNG
+508 GIFPKILNG
-518 IRFVY
+518 VRFVY
-523 LKTLSFCLSVPGV
+523 LKTLSFCLSIPGV
-536 LFQGAALIAGI
+536 IFQVLALMGTIAV
-547 FFVGF
+547 VGF
-552 LAKNFLT
+552 LAKNALT

-565 QDQGMMS
+565 QDQGMIS
-572 VKVEMPVGTNVET
+572 VKLEMPVGTNIET
-585 ADSIARIIESRVKD
+585 TDSIAQIIESRIKG

-606 SVNVGGT
+606 SMNVGG
-613 SSNGGAV
+613 SNGMTTV
-620 NQATMRVKLLKDWEK
+620 NQATMRVKLLKDWE
-635 KKMPD
+635 
-640 WKGGHRGTD
+640 GRTRSTD

-657 YLANIPD
+657 YLADIPD
-664 AFISIKSTSASE
+664 AYISIKSASASE

-686 LEVNGLHR
+686 LEVNGLHA
-694 DSVIKAAEILL
+694 DSVVKASNLIMDRIKDSISG
-705 DRVRETIEGVVDVK
+705 IVDLK
-719 MSYEAGKPEIRL
+719 TSYEAGKPEIRL
-731 IPNRQAIADYG
+731 IPNRQALADYG
-742 LTLQTVATYN
+742 VTLQTVATYN

-765 DDGEEYDVYVRM
+765 EDGEEYDVYVRM

-785 TDIEDLPIL
+785 TDIENLPIM
-794 TPKGYVSARDLF
+794 TPKGYLNASELF
-806 FIEDGAGPTRIDRK
+806 YIEDGAGPTRIDRK

-842 GKVGKLAESM
+842 GKVGALAESM
-852 KEEVPEGI
+852 KSELPEGI

-870 QNDMVAEFKVAILM
+870 QNDMVAEFKVAIVM
-884 AIILTYILLVA
+884 AILLTYILLIA
-895 LLESFAQPFVIMTTV
+895 LLESFAQPFIIMMTI
-910 PMGAIGVILALVLTG
+910 PMGAIGVLLALVFTG

-947 ILLLDEANRLLR
+947 ILLLDESNRLLR

-968 IMTAGETKFQPIVL
+968 MMTAAKNKFQPIVL
-982 ATFASV
+982 ATFASI

-1016 LIVSAILTMYLVPTF
+1016 LLVSAILTMYLVPTF
-1031 FWLPNAIFHKAKKK
+1031 FWLPNAIFHKAKKGASK
-1045 AGNIKK
+1045 IRKK
-1051 NFQRHKA
+1051 MNKHATA

>member
-22 FGLYTYSM
+22 FGLYTYTM

-44 TATIIYQGANPE
+44 TATMIYAGASPE
-56 EIESTIIKPLE
+56 EIETTVIKPVE
-67 DQVELVDG
+67 EQVELVDG

-109 KIDLASV
+109 KVELAAAD
-116 NFPDAVQAPIISKVD
+116 FPDAVEPPIISKVD

-144 PLNSTELRQKV
+144 PLNSTELRQMV
-155 EDDIE
+155 EDEIE
-160 PLFTA
+160 PLFTS

-184 EVDKDKLK
+184 ELDKDKMK
-192 DRNVDIGTIMGLFGQ
+192 DRGIDIATIMGMYGQ
-207 SNINYPVGEVI
+207 SNLNYPVGEVI

-224 SVRTSGK
+224 SVRTAGK
-231 FKNLDEI
+231 FQSLDEM
-238 RDMDIPTAKGVIKL
+238 RNMDIPTANGVIKL
-252 SEIAVVKD
+252 SEVAKVKD
-260 TVETVTSMSRFNG
+260 TIETISSISRFNG
-273 QNSVSLDIKKRSDAN
+273 TSSISLDIKKRSDAN
-288 VVDVSKGVRKRMAEI
+288 VVDVSKGVIKRMNAVN
-303 QKTLPEGFELH
+303 KSLPEGFELH
-314 LVYDKSEAVSESIDN
+314 LVYDKSEAVNESIDN
-329 VIQNIIIAIGLTSI
+329 VIQNVIIAIVLTAG

-349 GKFSTMIIAALTMP
+349 GKFSTMFIAALTMP
-363 ISVIGAFTLMYFA
+363 TSVIGAFTLMYFA

-390 SVGLLVTNS
+390 SVGLLVTNA
-399 IVVLENINNKLNLG
+399 IVVLENINVKLNEG

-425 EIMIAIM
+425 EIMVAIM

-460 LTMVFATFVSLLV
+460 LTMVFATLVSLLA

-480 MAAYLFKG
+480 LAAYLFKG
-488 KKIDENGNIIE
+488 KKKDENGNIIE
-499 GQRSIGEKL
+499 EKPSVVGRILGL
-508 FGIFPKVLNG
+508 FPTALNG

-523 LKTLSFCLSVPGV
+523 LKTLSFCLSIPGV
-536 LFQGAALIAGI
+536 LFQVLALIAMLL
-547 FFVGF
+547 FVGYM
-552 LAKNFLT
+552 AANHMT

-565 QDQGMMS
+565 QDQGMIS
-572 VKVEMPVGTNVET
+572 IKLEMPVGTNVET
-585 ADSIARIIESRVKD
+585 TDSIAKIIEDRVKD

-606 SVNVGGT
+606 SVNVGG
-613 SSNGGAV
+613 SNGFATV
-620 NQATMRVKLLKDWEK
+620 NQATMRIKLLKDWE
-635 KKMPD
+635 
-640 WKGGHRGTD
+640 GRTRSTD

-657 YLANIPD
+657 YLADIPD
-664 AFISIKSTSASE
+664 AYIAIKSTSASE

-686 LEVNGLHR
+686 LEVNGLKK
-694 DSVIKAAEILL
+694 DSVIKASELIM
-705 DRVRETIEGVVDVK
+705 DRVKETIVGVVDVK
-719 MSYEAGKPEIRL
+719 TSYEAGKPEIRL
-731 IPNRQAIADYG
+731 VPNRQALADYG
-742 LTLQTVATYN
+742 VTLQSLATYN

-765 DDGEEYDVYVRM
+765 EDGEEYDVYVRM
-777 MEKDRQSH
+777 QEKNRKSH
-785 TDIEDLPIL
+785 ADIEDLPMK
-794 TPKGYVSARDLF
+794 TPKGYVAARDLF
-806 FIEDGAGPTRIDRK
+806 YIEDGAGPTRIDRK
-820 RKRTRV
+820 RKMTRV

-833 PGHTTGEIM
+833 PGHTTGEVM
-842 GKVGKLAESM
+842 GNLGKLTASM
-852 KEEVPEGI
+852 KDELPEGI
-860 TFSFGAQADM
+860 SFSFGAQADM
-870 QNDMVAEFKVAILM
+870 QEDMVNEFKTAIIMAIL
-884 AIILTYILLVA
+884 LTYILLVA
-895 LLESFAQPFVIMTTV
+895 LLESFAQPFIIMTTI
-910 PMGAIGVILALVLTG
+910 PMGAIGVFLALIFTG

-959 SGAMGRRSA
+959 SGSMGRRSA
-968 IMTAGETKFQPIVL
+968 IMTAGKTKFQPIAL

-988 VAQLPLAFALGGN
+988 VAQMPLAMALGGN

-1031 FWLPNAIFHKAKKK
+1031 FWLPNALFHKAKKK
-1045 AGNIKK
+1045 ASNLKGKFN
-1051 NFQRHKA
+1051 KAKA

>member
-30 MVVDLMPKFEVPVV
+30 MVVDLMPKFDVPVV
-44 TATIIYQGANPE
+44 TATIIYQGASPE
-56 EIESTIIKPLE
+56 EIESTIIKPIE

-88 IIVAMFNMGVNVDVA
+88 ILVAMFNMGVNVDVA

-116 NFPDAVQAPIISKVD
+116 NFPDAVQAPIIAKVD

-136 IMAISFTG
+136 IMSISFTG

-184 EVDKDKLK
+184 EIDKDKML
-192 DRNVDIGTIMGLFGQ
+192 DRNVDIATIMGLFGQ
-207 SNINYPVGEVI
+207 SNVNFPIGEVI

-231 FKNLDEI
+231 FQTLDEI
-238 RDMDIPTAKGVIKL
+238 RNMDIPTAKGVIKL

-260 TVETVTSMSRFNG
+260 TIETITSASRFNG

-288 VVDVSKGVRKRMAEI
+288 VVKVSEGVIKRMNEI

-329 VIQNIIIAIGLTSI
+329 VIQNIIIAIALTAG

-399 IVVLENINNKLNLG
+399 IVVLENINEKLKLG
-413 LDPKEAAYKGTS
+413 LEPKEAAYKGTS
-425 EIMIAIM
+425 EIMVAIM

-488 KKIDENGNIIE
+488 KKKDEFGNIIE
-499 GQRSIGEKL
+499 EKPGIIASAL
-508 FGIFPKVLNG
+508 GIFPKALNG
-518 IRFVY
+518 VRFVY
-523 LKTLSFCLSVPGV
+523 LKTLSFCLSIPGV
-536 LFQGAALIAGI
+536 IFQVLALVGTIAV
-547 FFVGF
+547 VGF
-552 LAKNFLT
+552 LAKNALT

-565 QDQGMMS
+565 QDQGMIS
-572 VKVEMPVGTNVET
+572 VKLEMPVGTNIET
-585 ADSIARIIESRVKD
+585 TDSIAQIIESRIKG

-606 SVNVGGT
+606 SMNVGG
-613 SSNGGAV
+613 SNGMTTV
-620 NQATMRVKLLKDWEK
+620 NQATMRVKLLKDWE
-635 KKMPD
+635 
-640 WKGGHRGTD
+640 GRTRSTD

-657 YLANIPD
+657 YLADIPD
-664 AFISIKSTSASE
+664 AYISIKSASASE

-686 LEVNGLHR
+686 LEVNGLHA
-694 DSVIKAAEILL
+694 DSVVKASNLIMDRIKDSISG
-705 DRVRETIEGVVDVK
+705 IVDLK
-719 MSYEAGKPEIRL
+719 TSYEAGKPEIRL
-731 IPNRQAIADYG
+731 IPNRQALADYG
-742 LTLQTVATYN
+742 VTLQTVATYN

-765 DDGEEYDVYVRM
+765 EDGEEYDVYVRM

-785 TDIEDLPIL
+785 TDIENLPIM
-794 TPKGYVSARDLF
+794 TPKGYLNASELF
-806 FIEDGAGPTRIDRK
+806 YIEDGAGPTRIDRK

-842 GKVGKLAESM
+842 GKVGALAESM
-852 KEEVPEGI
+852 KSELPEGI

-870 QNDMVAEFKVAILM
+870 QNDMVAEFKVAIIM
-884 AIILTYILLVA
+884 AILLTYILLIA
-895 LLESFAQPFVIMTTV
+895 LLESFAQPFIIMMTI
-910 PMGAIGVILALVLTG
+910 PMGAIGVLLALVFTG

-947 ILLLDEANRLLR
+947 ILLLDESNRLLR

-968 IMTAGETKFQPIVL
+968 MMTAAKNKFQPIVL
-982 ATFASV
+982 ATFASI

-1016 LIVSAILTMYLVPTF
+1016 LLVSAILTMYLVPTF
-1031 FWLPNAIFHKAKKK
+1031 FWLPNAIFHKAKKGASK
-1045 AGNIKK
+1045 IKK
-1051 NFQRHKA
+1051 KMNKHATA

>member
-22 FGLYTYSM
+22 FGLYTYTM
-30 MVVDLMPKFEVPVV
+30 MVVDLMPKFDVPVV
-44 TATIIYQGANPE
+44 TATIIYQGASPE

-88 IIVAMFNMGVNVDVA
+88 IIVAMFNMGINVDVA

-109 KIDLASV
+109 KIDLASI
-116 NFPDAVQAPIISKVD
+116 NFPDAVQPPIIAKVD

-136 IMAISFTG
+136 IMSISFTG
-144 PLNSTELRQKV
+144 PMNSTELRQKV

-160 PLFTA
+160 PLFTS

-172 DVFGGTTRQISI
+172 DIFGGTTRQISI
-184 EVDKDKLK
+184 ELDKDKMK
-192 DRNVDIGTIMGLFGQ
+192 DRNIDIATIMGLFGQ

-231 FKNLDEI
+231 FQTLEEI
-238 RDMDIPTAKGVIKL
+238 QNMDIPTATGVIKL

-260 TVETVTSMSRFNG
+260 TIETVTSASRFNG
-273 QNSVSLDIKKRSDAN
+273 TNSVSLDIKKRSDAN
-288 VVDVSKGVRKRMAEI
+288 VVDVSKNVLKRMDEI
-303 QKTLPEGFELH
+303 QKTLPPGFELH
-314 LVYDKSEAVSESIDN
+314 LVYDKSEAVNESIQN
-329 VIQNIIIAIGLTSI
+329 VIQNILIAIGLTAG

-349 GKFSTMIIAALTMP
+349 GKFSTMLIAALTMP

-399 IVVLENINNKLNLG
+399 IVVLENINEKLKLG

-425 EIMIAIM
+425 EIMVAIM

-460 LTMVFATFVSLLV
+460 LTMVFATFVSLLM

-488 KKIDENGNIIE
+488 KKKDEFGNIIE
-499 GQRSIGEKL
+499 SKPTIGERI
-508 FGIFPKVLNG
+508 FGIFPMVMNG
-518 IRFVY
+518 VRFVY

-536 LFQGAALIAGI
+536 LVQVAALVGMIV
-547 FFVGF
+547 FVGG

-565 QDQGMMS
+565 QDQGMIS
-572 VKVEMPVGTNVET
+572 VKLEMPVGTNIET
-585 ADSIARIIESRVKD
+585 TDSVARIIESRLKD

-606 SVNVGGT
+606 SMNVGG
-613 SSNGGAV
+613 SNGFTTV
-620 NQATMRVKLLKDWEK
+620 NQATMRIRLLKDREGRK
-635 KKMPD
+635 
-640 WKGGHRGTD
+640 RSTD

-664 AFISIKSTSASE
+664 AFISIKSASASE
-676 MNNNSAGDVV
+676 MSNNSMGDVV
-686 LEVNGLHR
+686 LEVNGLHA
-694 DSVIKAAEILL
+694 DSVIKASELIM
-705 DRVRETIEGVVDVK
+705 DRIKDKINGIVDVK
-719 MSYEAGKPEIRL
+719 TSYEAGKPEIRL
-731 IPNRQAIADYG
+731 VPNRQALADYG
-742 LTLQTVATYN
+742 MTLQTVATFN
-752 YIAVSGYEAGQYT
+752 YIAVSGYEAGQFT

-777 MEKDRQSH
+777 MEKDRKNHS
-785 TDIEDLPIL
+785 DIEDLPIL

-833 PGHTTGEIM
+833 PEHTTGEIM
-842 GKVGKLAESM
+842 GKVGQLAASM
-852 KEEVPEGI
+852 KDEIPEGI
-860 TFSFGAQADM
+860 TFSFGGQADM
-870 QNDMVAEFKVAILM
+870 QDDMVAEFKAAIIMAIL
-884 AIILTYILLVA
+884 LTYILLVA
-895 LLESFAQPFVIMTTV
+895 LLESFAQPFIIMTTI
-910 PMGAIGVILALVLTG
+910 PMGAIGVLLSLILTG

-947 ILLLDEANRLLR
+947 ILLLDESNRLLR
-959 SGAMGRRSA
+959 SGSMGRRSA
-968 IMTAGETKFQPIVL
+968 MMTAAKTKFQPIVL

-988 VAQLPLAFALGGN
+988 VAQLPLAFAVGGD

-1031 FWLPNAIFHKAKKK
+1031 FWLPNALTNKAKKMKNKIQTRLHSK
-1045 AGNIKK
+1045 A
-1051 NFQRHKA
+1051 

>member
-30 MVVDLMPKFEVPVV
+30 MVVDLMPKFDVPVV
-44 TATIIYQGANPE
+44 TGTIIYPGANPE
-56 EIESTIIKPLE
+56 EIETTIIKPIE
-67 DQVELVDG
+67 EQVELVDG

-88 IIVAMFNMGVNVDVA
+88 IVVAMFNMGINVDVA

-109 KIDLASV
+109 KIELAAAD
-116 NFPDAVQAPIISKVD
+116 FPDAVEAPIISKVD

-136 IMAISFTG
+136 IMSISFTG

-155 EDDIE
+155 EDEIE
-160 PLFTA
+160 PLFTS
-165 VSGVASV
+165 VPGVASV
-172 DVFGGTTRQISI
+172 DLFGGTTRQISI
-184 EVDKDKLK
+184 ELDKDKMI
-192 DRNVDIGTIMGLFGQ
+192 DRNVDIATIMGIFGQ
-207 SNINYPVGEVI
+207 ANVNNPVGEVI

-224 SVRTSGK
+224 TVRTAGK
-231 FKNLDEI
+231 FTSLDEM

-252 SEIAVVKD
+252 SEIADVKD
-260 TVETVTSMSRFNG
+260 TVETITSASRFNG
-273 QNSVSLDIKKRSDAN
+273 TNSVSLDIKKRSDAN
-288 VVDVSKGVRKRMAEI
+288 VVEVSKGVIKRMNEI

-314 LVYDKSEAVSESIDN
+314 LVYDKSESVNEAIDN

-349 GKFSTMIIAALTMP
+349 GKFSTMIIAAITMP

-399 IVVLENINNKLNLG
+399 IVVLENINEKLKLG

-425 EIMIAIM
+425 EIMVAIM

-488 KKIDENGNIIE
+488 KKKDENGNIIE
-499 GQRSIGEKL
+499 EKP
-508 FGIFPKVLNG
+508 GIISRLLGLFPKLLNG
-518 IRFVY
+518 VRFVY
-523 LKTLSFCLSVPGV
+523 LKTLSFCLSIPGV
-536 LFQGAALIAGI
+536 LFQVVALVAGI
-547 FFVGF
+547 IFVGI

-559 VEIMPK
+559 VEVMPK
-565 QDQGMMS
+565 QDQGMIS
-572 VKVEMPVGTNVET
+572 VKLEMPVGTNIET
-585 ADSIARIIESRVKD
+585 TDSIAQIIESRIKG

-606 SVNVGGT
+606 SMNVGG
-613 SSNGGAV
+613 SNGMTTV
-620 NQATMRVKLLKDWEK
+620 NQATMRVKLLKDWE
-635 KKMPD
+635 
-640 WKGGHRGTD
+640 GRTRSTD

-657 YLANIPD
+657 YLADIPD

-676 MNNNSAGDVV
+676 MSNNSSGDVV
-686 LEVNGLHR
+686 LEVSGLHA
-694 DSVIKAAEILL
+694 DSVVKASEIVM
-705 DRVRETIEGVVDVK
+705 DKIRETIEGVVDVK

-731 IPNRQAIADYG
+731 IPNRQALADYG
-742 LTLQTVATYN
+742 VTLKTVATYN
-752 YIAVSGYEAGQYT
+752 YIAVSGYEAGQFT
-765 DDGEEYDVYVRM
+765 DNGEEYDVYVRM
-777 MEKDRQSH
+777 QEKDRQSH
-785 TDIEDLPIL
+785 GDIEALPIM
-794 TPKGYVSARDLF
+794 TPKGYVNASELF
-806 FIEDGAGPTRIDRK
+806 YIEDGAGPTRIDRK
-820 RKRTRV
+820 RKMRRV

-842 GKVGKLAESM
+842 GKIGKLTAEM
-852 KEEVPEGI
+852 KDQVPEGI
-860 TFSFGAQADM
+860 SFGFGGNADM
-870 QNDMVAEFKVAILM
+870 QNDMVDEFKTAILM
-884 AIILTYILLVA
+884 AIILTYILLIA
-895 LLESFAQPFVIMTTV
+895 LLESFAQPFIIMTTI
-910 PMGAIGVILALVLTG
+910 PMGAIGVVLSLIFTG

-968 IMTAGETKFQPIVL
+968 IMTAGKTKFQPIVL

-1031 FWLPNAIFHKAKKK
+1031 FWLPNAITSKVKSTASRIVAK
-1045 AGNIKK
+1045 
-1051 NFQRHKA
+1051 RHRK

>member
-30 MVVDLMPKFEVPVV
+30 MVVDLMPKFDVPVV

-56 EIESTIIKPLE
+56 EIESTIIKPIE

-88 IIVAMFNMGVNVDVA
+88 ILVAMFNMGVNVDVA

-116 NFPDAVQAPIISKVD
+116 NFPDAVQAPIIAKVD

-136 IMAISFTG
+136 IMSISFTG

-172 DVFGGTTRQISI
+172 DIFGGTTRQISI
-184 EVDKDKLK
+184 ELDKDKML
-192 DRNVDIGTIMGLFGQ
+192 DRNVDIATIMGLFGQ
-207 SNINYPVGEVI
+207 SNVNYPVGEVI

-231 FKNLDEI
+231 FQSLDEI
-238 RDMDIPTAKGVIKL
+238 RNMDIPTAKGVIKL

-260 TVETVTSMSRFNG
+260 TIETITSASRFNG
-273 QNSVSLDIKKRSDAN
+273 VNSVSLDIKKRSDAN
-288 VVDVSKGVRKRMAEI
+288 VVKVSEGVIKRMNEI

-314 LVYDKSEAVSESIDN
+314 LVYDKSEAVNESIQN
-329 VIQNIIIAIGLTSI
+329 VIQNIIIAICLTAG

-399 IVVLENINNKLNLG
+399 IVVLENINEKLKLG
-413 LDPKEAAYKGTS
+413 LDPKDAALKGTS
-425 EIMIAIM
+425 EIMVAIM

-488 KKIDENGNIIE
+488 VKKDENGNIIE
-499 GQRSIGEKL
+499 GHRSIGEKI
-508 FGIFPKVLNG
+508 FGIFPAFLNG
-518 IRFVY
+518 VRFVY
-523 LKTLSFCLSVPGV
+523 LKTLSFCLSIPGV
-536 LFQGAALIAGI
+536 IFQVLALFGTIV
-547 FFVGF
+547 FVGF

-565 QDQGMMS
+565 QDQGMIS
-572 VKVEMPVGTNVET
+572 VKLEMPVGTNIET
-585 ADSIARIIESRVKD
+585 TDSVARIIESRIKG

-606 SVNVGGT
+606 SMNVGG
-613 SSNGGAV
+613 SNGFTTV
-620 NQATMRVKLLKDWEK
+620 NQATMRVKLLKDWE
-635 KKMPD
+635 
-640 WKGGHRGTD
+640 GRTRSTD

-657 YLANIPD
+657 YLADIPD
-664 AFISIKSTSASE
+664 AYISIKSASASE

-686 LEVNGLHR
+686 LEVNGLHA
-694 DSVIKAAEILL
+694 DSVIKASQIVM
-705 DRVRETIEGVVDVK
+705 DRIKDQVDGIVDLK

-731 IPNRQAIADYG
+731 VPNRQALADYG
-742 LTLQTVATYN
+742 VTLQTVATYN

-765 DDGEEYDVYVRM
+765 EDGEEYDVYVRM

-785 TDIEDLPIL
+785 TDIENLPIL
-794 TPKGYVSARDLF
+794 TPKGYLNASELF
-806 FIEDGAGPTRIDRK
+806 YIEDGAGPTRIDRK

-833 PGHTTGEIM
+833 PGHTTGEVM
-842 GKVGKLAESM
+842 GKVGALAESM
-852 KEEVPEGI
+852 KGELPEGI
-860 TFSFGAQADM
+860 SFSFGAQADM
-870 QNDMVAEFKVAILM
+870 QNDMVAEFKTAILM
-884 AIILTYILLVA
+884 AIILTYILLIA
-895 LLESFAQPFVIMTTV
+895 LLESFAQPFIIMTTI
-910 PMGAIGVILALVLTG
+910 PMGAIGVLLSLVFTG

-959 SGAMGRRSA
+959 SGSMGRRSA
-968 IMTAGETKFQPIVL
+968 IMTAAKTKFQPIVL
-982 ATFASV
+982 ATVASV

-1031 FWLPNAIFHKAKKK
+1031 FWLPNALFHKAGKGIKKIKKK
-1045 AGNIKK
+1045 MSKI
-1051 NFQRHKA
+1051 

>member
-30 MVVDLMPKFEVPVV
+30 MVVDLMPKFDVPVV

-56 EIESTIIKPLE
+56 EIESTIIKPIE

-88 IIVAMFNMGVNVDVA
+88 ILVAMFNMGVNVDVA

-116 NFPDAVQAPIISKVD
+116 NFPDAVQAPIIAKVD

-136 IMAISFTG
+136 IMSISFTG

-184 EVDKDKLK
+184 ELDKDKML
-192 DRNVDIGTIMGLFGQ
+192 DRNVDIATIMGLFGQ

-231 FKNLDEI
+231 FKDLDEI
-238 RDMDIPTAKGVIKL
+238 RNMDIPTAKGVIKL

-260 TVETVTSMSRFNG
+260 TIETITSASRFNG
-273 QNSVSLDIKKRSDAN
+273 VNSVSLDIKKRSDAN
-288 VVDVSKGVRKRMAEI
+288 VVKVSEGVIKRMNEI

-314 LVYDKSEAVSESIDN
+314 LVYDKSEAVNESIQN
-329 VIQNIIIAIGLTSI
+329 VIQNIIIAICLTAG

-349 GKFSTMIIAALTMP
+349 GKFSTMLIAALTMP

-399 IVVLENINNKLNLG
+399 IVVLENINEKLKLG
-413 LDPKEAAYKGTS
+413 LDPKDAALKGTS
-425 EIMIAIM
+425 EIMVAIM

-488 KKIDENGNIIE
+488 VKKDENGNIIE
-499 GQRSIGEKL
+499 GHRSIGEKI
-508 FGIFPKVLNG
+508 FGIFPAFLNG
-518 IRFVY
+518 VRFVY
-523 LKTLSFCLSVPGV
+523 LKTLSFCLSIPGV
-536 LFQGAALIAGI
+536 IFQVAALVGTIM
-547 FFVGF
+547 FVGF

-565 QDQGMMS
+565 QDQGMIS
-572 VKVEMPVGTNVET
+572 VKLEMPVGTNIET
-585 ADSIARIIESRVKD
+585 TDSVARIIESRIKG

-606 SVNVGGT
+606 SMNVGG
-613 SSNGGAV
+613 SNGFTTV
-620 NQATMRVKLLKDWEK
+620 NQATMRVKLLKDWE
-635 KKMPD
+635 
-640 WKGGHRGTD
+640 GRTRSTD

-657 YLANIPD
+657 YLADIPD
-664 AFISIKSTSASE
+664 AYISIKSASASE

-686 LEVNGLHR
+686 LEVNGLHA
-694 DSVIKAAEILL
+694 DSVIKASQLVMDRIKDEI
-705 DRVRETIEGVVDVK
+705 DGIVDLK
-719 MSYEAGKPEIRL
+719 TSYEAGKPEIRL
-731 IPNRQAIADYG
+731 VPNRQALADYG
-742 LTLQTVATYN
+742 VTLQTVATYN

-785 TDIEDLPIL
+785 TDIENLPIL
-794 TPKGYVSARDLF
+794 TPKGYLNASELF
-806 FIEDGAGPTRIDRK
+806 YIEDGAGPTRIDRK

-833 PGHTTGEIM
+833 PGHTTGEVM
-842 GKVGKLAESM
+842 GKVGALAESM
-852 KEEVPEGI
+852 KGELPEGI
-860 TFSFGAQADM
+860 SFSFGAQADM
-870 QNDMVAEFKVAILM
+870 QNDMVAEFKTAILM
-884 AIILTYILLVA
+884 AIILTYILLIA
-895 LLESFAQPFVIMTTV
+895 LLESFAQPFIIMTTI
-910 PMGAIGVILALVLTG
+910 PMGAIGVLLSLVFTG

-959 SGAMGRRSA
+959 SGSMGRRSA
-968 IMTAGETKFQPIVL
+968 IMTAAKTKFQPIVL
-982 ATFASV
+982 ATVASV

-1031 FWLPNAIFHKAKKK
+1031 FWLPNALFHKAGKGIKKIKKK
-1045 AGNIKK
+1045 MSK
-1051 NFQRHKA
+1051 N

>member
-44 TATIIYQGANPE
+44 TGTIIYQGANPE
-56 EIESTIIKPLE
+56 EIETTIIKPIE
-67 DQVELVDG
+67 EQVELVDG

-88 IIVAMFNMGVNVDVA
+88 IVVAMFNMGVNVDVA

-109 KIDLASV
+109 KIELASV

-131 INGAA
+131 INGQA

-155 EDDIE
+155 EDEIE
-160 PLFTA
+160 PLFTS

-172 DVFGGTTRQISI
+172 DLFGGTTRQISI
-184 EVDKDKLK
+184 EVDKEKMK
-192 DRNVDIGTIMGLFGQ
+192 DRGVDIGTMMGLYGQ
-207 SNINYPVGEVI
+207 SNVNLPVGEVI

-224 SVRTSGK
+224 TVRTAGK
-231 FKNLDEI
+231 FRNLDEM
-238 RDMDIPTAKGVIKL
+238 RDMEIPTATGVVKL

-260 TVETVTSMSRFNG
+260 TIEPITSTSRFNG
-273 QNSVSLDIKKRSDAN
+273 ISSVALDIKKRSDAN
-288 VVDVSKGVRKRMAEI
+288 VVDVSKGVLKRMAEI
-303 QKTLPEGFELH
+303 NKTLPEGFKLT
-314 LVYDKSEAVSESIDN
+314 LIYDKSEAVNESIQN
-329 VIQNIIIAIGLTSI
+329 VIQNIIIAIVLTAG

-399 IVVLENINNKLNLG
+399 IVVLENINNKLNQG

-449 SIAGIFFRTFG
+449 SIVGIFFRTFG
-460 LTMVFATFVSLLV
+460 MTMVFATFVSLLV

-488 KKIDENGNIIE
+488 KKKDENGNIIE
-499 GQRSIGEKL
+499 EKPGIIGSL
-508 FGIFPKVLNG
+508 LGIFPKILNG
-518 IRFVY
+518 FRFVY
-523 LKTLSFCLSVPGV
+523 LKMLSFCLSIPGV
-536 LFQGAALIAGI
+536 IFQIVALGLTLYGVGI
-547 FFVGF
+547 
-552 LAKNFLT
+552 LAKNSLT
-559 VEIMPK
+559 VELSPR

-572 VKVEMPVGTNVET
+572 IKLEMPVGTNIET
-585 ADSIARIIESRVKD
+585 TDSVARIIESRVKD
-599 VPEIVHY
+599 IPEIVQY
-606 SVNVGGT
+606 SMNVGG
-613 SSNGGAV
+613 SNGFTTV

-635 KKMPD
+635 KKMPK
-640 WKGGHRGTD
+640 WKGHMRGTD
-649 QIVDSLRP
+649 QIVDSIRP
-657 YLANIPD
+657 YLADIPD
-664 AFISIKSTSASE
+664 AYISVKSTSASE
-676 MNNNSAGDVV
+676 MNNNAAGDVV
-686 LEVNGLHR
+686 LEVSGLHA
-694 DSVIKAAEILL
+694 DSVIKASQIVL
-705 DRVRETIEGVVDVK
+705 DRVRQKIDGVVDIK
-719 MSYEAGKPEIRL
+719 TSYEAGKPEIRL
-731 IPNRQAIADYG
+731 IPNRAAMADYG
-742 LTLQTVATYN
+742 VTLQTIANYN

-765 DDGEEYDVYVRM
+765 ENGEEYDVYVRLK
-777 MEKDRQSH
+777 EKDRQSH
-785 TDIEDLPIL
+785 ADIEDLPIK
-794 TPKGYVSARDLF
+794 TPKGYVSASELF
-806 FIEDGAGPTRIDRK
+806 YIEDGAGPTRIDRK
-820 RKRTRV
+820 RKMRRV

-842 GKVGKLAESM
+842 GKLRELTNGM
-852 KEEVPEGI
+852 KDEIPEGI
-860 TFSFGAQADM
+860 SFGFGGQADM
-870 QNDMVAEFKVAILM
+870 QNDMQKEFMTAIVM
-884 AIILTYILLVA
+884 AIILTYILLIA
-895 LLESFAQPFVIMTTV
+895 LLESFAQPFIIMTTI
-910 PMGAIGVILALVLTG
+910 PMGAIGVLLALVFTG

-959 SGAMGRRSA
+959 SGSMGRRSA
-968 IMTAGETKFQPIVL
+968 MMTAAKSKFQPIVL
-982 ATFASV
+982 ATLASV
-988 VAQLPLAFALGGN
+988 IAQLPLAFALGGN

-1016 LIVSAILTMYLVPTF
+1016 LLVSALLTMFLVPTF
-1031 FWLPNAIFHKAKKK
+1031 FWLPNALFSKVKSG
-1045 AGNIKK
+1045 AGNIQKK
-1051 NFQRHKA
+1051 LMRKA

>member
-30 MVVDLMPKFEVPVV
+30 MVVDLMPKFDVPVV
-44 TATIIYQGANPE
+44 TGTIIYPGANPE
-56 EIESTIIKPLE
+56 EIETTIIKPIE
-67 DQVELVDG
+67 EQVELVDG

-88 IIVAMFNMGVNVDVA
+88 IVVAMFNMGINVDVA

-109 KIDLASV
+109 KIELAAAD
-116 NFPDAVQAPIISKVD
+116 FPDAVQAPIISKVD

-136 IMAISFTG
+136 IMSISFTG

-155 EDDIE
+155 EDEIE
-160 PLFTA
+160 PLFTS
-165 VSGVASV
+165 VPGVASV
-172 DVFGGTTRQISI
+172 DLFGGTTRQISI
-184 EVDKDKLK
+184 ELDKDKMI
-192 DRNVDIGTIMGLFGQ
+192 DRNVDIATIMGIFGQ
-207 SNINYPVGEVI
+207 ANVNNPIGEVI

-224 SVRTSGK
+224 TVRTAGK
-231 FKNLDEI
+231 FTSLDEM
-238 RDMDIPTAKGVIKL
+238 RDLDIPTQTGVIKL
-252 SEIAVVKD
+252 SEIAEVKD
-260 TVETVTSMSRFNG
+260 TVESITSASRFNG
-273 QNSVSLDIKKRSDAN
+273 TNSVSLDIKKRSDAN
-288 VVDVSKGVRKRMAEI
+288 VVEVSRGVLKRMAEI

-314 LVYDKSEAVSESIDN
+314 LVYDKSEAVNEAIDN
-329 VIQNIIIAIGLTSI
+329 VIQNIVIAIGLTAG

-349 GKFSTMIIAALTMP
+349 GKFSTMFIAALTMP

-399 IVVLENINNKLNLG
+399 IVVLENINEKLKLG
-413 LDPKEAAYKGTS
+413 LDPKEAAYRGTS
-425 EIMIAIM
+425 EIMVAIM

-488 KKIDENGNIIE
+488 KKKDENGNIIE
-499 GQRSIGEKL
+499 EKPSIL
-508 FGIFPKVLNG
+508 DRILALFPKALNG

-536 LFQGAALIAGI
+536 IFQVVALGAGI
-547 FFVGF
+547 FFVGV

-559 VEIMPK
+559 VEVMPK
-565 QDQGMMS
+565 QDQGMIS
-572 VKVEMPVGTNVET
+572 VKLEMPVGTNIET
-585 ADSIARIIESRVKD
+585 TDSVARIIEERVKG

-606 SVNVGGT
+606 SMNVGG
-613 SSNGGAV
+613 SNGFTTV
-620 NQATMRVKLLKDWEK
+620 NQATMRVKLLKDWE
-635 KKMPD
+635 
-640 WKGGHRGTD
+640 GRTRSTD

-676 MNNNSAGDVV
+676 MQNNSAGDVV
-686 LEVNGLHR
+686 LEVSGLHA
-694 DSVIKAAEILL
+694 DSVVKASEIVMDKIK
-705 DRVRETIEGVVDVK
+705 ETIEGVVDVK

-731 IPNRQAIADYG
+731 LPNRQALADYG
-742 LTLQTVATYN
+742 VTLKTVATYN

-785 TDIEDLPIL
+785 ADIENLPIL
-794 TPKGYVSARDLF
+794 TPKGYVNANELF

-820 RKRTRV
+820 RKMRRV

-842 GKVGKLAESM
+842 GKVGALAAEM
-852 KEEVPEGI
+852 KDQVPEGI
-860 TFSFGAQADM
+860 SFGFGGNADM
-870 QNDMVAEFKVAILM
+870 QNDMVDEFKTAIVM
-884 AIILTYILLVA
+884 AIILTYILLIA
-895 LLESFAQPFVIMTTV
+895 LLESFAQPFIIMTTI
-910 PMGAIGVILALVLTG
+910 PMGAIGVILSLIVTG

-968 IMTAGETKFQPIVL
+968 IMTAGENKFQPIVL

>member
-22 FGLYTYSM
+22 FGLYTYTM
-30 MVVDLMPKFEVPVV
+30 MVVDLMPKFDVPVV
-44 TATIIYQGANPE
+44 TATIIYQGASPE

-88 IIVAMFNMGVNVDVA
+88 IIVAMFNMGINVDVA

-109 KIDLASV
+109 KIDLASI
-116 NFPDAVQAPIISKVD
+116 NFPDAVQPPIIAKVD

-136 IMAISFTG
+136 IMSISFTG
-144 PLNSTELRQKV
+144 PMNSTELRQKV

-160 PLFTA
+160 PLFTS

-172 DVFGGTTRQISI
+172 DLFGGTTRQISI
-184 EVDKDKLK
+184 ELDKDKMK
-192 DRNVDIGTIMGLFGQ
+192 DRNIDIATIMGLFGQ

-231 FKNLDEI
+231 FQTLEEI
-238 RDMDIPTAKGVIKL
+238 QNMDIPTATGVIKL

-260 TVETVTSMSRFNG
+260 TIETVTSASRFNG
-273 QNSVSLDIKKRSDAN
+273 TNSVSLDIKKRSDAN
-288 VVDVSKGVRKRMAEI
+288 VVDVSKNVLKRMDEI
-303 QKTLPEGFELH
+303 QKTLPPGFELH
-314 LVYDKSEAVSESIDN
+314 LVYDKSEAVNESIQN
-329 VIQNIIIAIGLTSI
+329 VIQNILIAIGLTAG

-349 GKFSTMIIAALTMP
+349 GKFSTMLIAALTMP

-399 IVVLENINNKLNLG
+399 IVVLENINEKLKLG

-425 EIMIAIM
+425 EIMVAIM

-488 KKIDENGNIIE
+488 KKKDEFGNIIE
-499 GQRSIGEKL
+499 GKPTIGERI
-508 FGIFPKVLNG
+508 FGIFPMVMNG
-518 IRFVY
+518 VRFVY

-536 LFQGAALIAGI
+536 IFQVAALIATI
-547 FFVGF
+547 VFVGGM
-552 LAKNFLT
+552 AKNFLT

-565 QDQGMMS
+565 QDQGMIS
-572 VKVEMPVGTNVET
+572 VKLEMPVGTNIET
-585 ADSIARIIESRVKD
+585 TDSVARIIESRLKD

-606 SVNVGGT
+606 SMNVGG
-613 SSNGGAV
+613 SNGFTTV
-620 NQATMRVKLLKDWEK
+620 NQATMRIRLLKDREGRK
-635 KKMPD
+635 
-640 WKGGHRGTD
+640 RSTD

-657 YLANIPD
+657 YLADIPD
-664 AFISIKSTSASE
+664 AFISIKSASASE
-676 MNNNSAGDVV
+676 MSNNSTGDVV
-686 LEVNGLHR
+686 LEVNGLHA
-694 DSVIKAAEILL
+694 DSVIKASELIM
-705 DRVRETIEGVVDVK
+705 DRVRDKIDGIVDVK
-719 MSYEAGKPEIRL
+719 TSYEAGKPEIRL
-731 IPNRQAIADYG
+731 LPNRQALADYG
-742 LTLQTVATYN
+742 MTLQTVATFN
-752 YIAVSGYEAGQYT
+752 YIAVSGYEAGQFT

-777 MEKDRQSH
+777 MEKDRKNH
-785 TDIEDLPIL
+785 GDIEDLPIL

-842 GKVGKLAESM
+842 GKVGQLAASM
-852 KEEVPEGI
+852 KDEIPEGI
-860 TFSFGAQADM
+860 TFSFGGQADM
-870 QNDMVAEFKVAILM
+870 QDDMVAEFKAAIIMAIL
-884 AIILTYILLVA
+884 LTYILLVA
-895 LLESFAQPFVIMTTV
+895 LLESFAQPFIIMTTI
-910 PMGAIGVILALVLTG
+910 PMGAIGVLLSLILTG

-947 ILLLDEANRLLR
+947 ILLLDESNRLLR
-959 SGAMGRRSA
+959 SGSMGRRSA
-968 IMTAGETKFQPIVL
+968 MMTAAKTKFQPIVL

-988 VAQLPLAFALGGN
+988 VAQLPLAFAVGGD

-1031 FWLPNAIFHKAKKK
+1031 FWLPNALTNKAKKMKNKIQTRLHSK
-1045 AGNIKK
+1045 A
-1051 NFQRHKA
+1051 

>member
-1 MIKASIYK
+1 
-9 PITMLMVILTVVV
+9 
-22 FGLYTYSM
+22 
-30 MVVDLMPKFEVPVV
+30 VDLMPKFDVPVV
-44 TATIIYQGANPE
+44 TGTIIYPGANPE
-56 EIESTIIKPLE
+56 EIETTIIKPIE
-67 DQVELVDG
+67 EQVELVDG

-88 IIVAMFNMGVNVDVA
+88 IVVAMFNMGINVDVA

-109 KIDLASV
+109 KIELAAAD
-116 NFPDAVQAPIISKVD
+116 FPDAVQAPIISKVD

-136 IMAISFTG
+136 IMSISFTG

-155 EDDIE
+155 EDEIE
-160 PLFTA
+160 PLFTS
-165 VSGVASV
+165 VPGVASV
-172 DVFGGTTRQISI
+172 DLFGGTTRQISI
-184 EVDKDKLK
+184 ELDKDKMI
-192 DRNVDIGTIMGLFGQ
+192 DRNVDIATIMGIFGQ
-207 SNINYPVGEVI
+207 ANVNNPIGEVI

-224 SVRTSGK
+224 TVRTAGK
-231 FKNLDEI
+231 FTSLDEM
-238 RDMDIPTAKGVIKL
+238 RDLDIPTQTGVIKL
-252 SEIAVVKD
+252 SEIADVKD
-260 TVETVTSMSRFNG
+260 TIESITSASRFNG
-273 QNSVSLDIKKRSDAN
+273 TNSVSLDIKKRSDAN
-288 VVDVSKGVRKRMAEI
+288 VVEVSRGVLKRMAQI
-303 QKTLPEGFELH
+303 QQTLPEGFELH
-314 LVYDKSEAVSESIDN
+314 LVYDKSEAVNEAIDN
-329 VIQNIIIAIGLTSI
+329 VIQNIVIAIGLTAG

-349 GKFSTMIIAALTMP
+349 GKFSTMFIAALTMP

-399 IVVLENINNKLNLG
+399 IVVLENINEKLKLG
-413 LDPKEAAYKGTS
+413 LDPKEAAYRGTS
-425 EIMIAIM
+425 EIMVAIM

-488 KKIDENGNIIE
+488 KKKDENGNIIE
-499 GQRSIGEKL
+499 EKPSIL
-508 FGIFPKVLNG
+508 DRILSLFPKALNG

-536 LFQGAALIAGI
+536 IFQVVALGAGI
-547 FFVGF
+547 FFVGV

-559 VEIMPK
+559 VEVMPK
-565 QDQGMMS
+565 QDQGMIS
-572 VKVEMPVGTNVET
+572 VKLEMPVGTNIET
-585 ADSIARIIESRVKD
+585 TDSVARIIEERVKG

-606 SVNVGGT
+606 SMNVGG
-613 SSNGGAV
+613 SNGFTTV
-620 NQATMRVKLLKDWEK
+620 NQATMRVKLLKDWE
-635 KKMPD
+635 
-640 WKGGHRGTD
+640 GRTRSTD
-649 QIVDSLRP
+649 DIVDSLRP

-676 MNNNSAGDVV
+676 MQNNSAGDVV
-686 LEVNGLHR
+686 LEVSGLHA
-694 DSVIKAAEILL
+694 DSVVKASEIVMDKIK
-705 DRVRETIEGVVDVK
+705 ETIDGIVDVK

-731 IPNRQAIADYG
+731 LPNRQALADYG
-742 LTLQTVATYN
+742 ITLKTAANYN

-785 TDIEDLPIL
+785 VDIENLPIL
-794 TPKGYVSARDLF
+794 TPKGYVNANELF

-820 RKRTRV
+820 RKMRRV

-842 GKVGKLAESM
+842 GKVGALAAEM
-852 KEEVPEGI
+852 KDQVPEGI
-860 TFSFGAQADM
+860 SFGFGGNADM
-870 QNDMVAEFKVAILM
+870 QNDMVDEFKTAIVM
-884 AIILTYILLVA
+884 AIILTYILLIA
-895 LLESFAQPFVIMTTV
+895 LLESFAQPFIIMTTI
-910 PMGAIGVILALVLTG
+910 PMGAIGVILSLIVTG

-968 IMTAGETKFQPIVL
+968 ILTAGKTKFQPIVL

-1031 FWLPNAIFHKAKKK
+1031 FWLPNAITGKVMKKVDK
-1045 AGNIKK
+1045 IKR
-1051 NFQRHKA
+1051 NRHKGA

>member
-30 MVVDLMPKFEVPVV
+30 MVVDLMPKFDVPVV
-44 TATIIYQGANPE
+44 TGTIIYPGANPE
-56 EIESTIIKPLE
+56 EIETTIIKPIE
-67 DQVELVDG
+67 EQVELVDG

-88 IIVAMFNMGVNVDVA
+88 IVVAMFNMGINVDVA

-109 KIDLASV
+109 KIELAAAD
-116 NFPDAVQAPIISKVD
+116 FPDAVEAPIISKVD

-155 EDDIE
+155 EDEIE
-160 PLFTA
+160 PLFTS
-165 VSGVASV
+165 VPGVASV
-172 DVFGGTTRQISI
+172 DLSGGTTRQISI
-184 EVDKDKLK
+184 ELDKDKMI
-192 DRNVDIGTIMGLFGQ
+192 DRNVDIATIMGIFGQ
-207 SNINYPVGEVI
+207 ANVNNPVGEVI

-224 SVRTSGK
+224 TVRTAGK
-231 FKNLDEI
+231 FTSLDEM

-252 SEIAVVKD
+252 SEIADVKD
-260 TVETVTSMSRFNG
+260 TVETITSASRFNG
-273 QNSVSLDIKKRSDAN
+273 TNSVSLDIKKRSDAN
-288 VVDVSKGVRKRMAEI
+288 VVEVSKGVIKRMNEI

-314 LVYDKSEAVSESIDN
+314 LVYDKSEAVNEAIDN
-329 VIQNIIIAIGLTSI
+329 VIQNIVIAIGLTSI

-349 GKFSTMIIAALTMP
+349 GKFSTMIIAAITMP

-399 IVVLENINNKLNLG
+399 IVVLENINEKLKLG
-413 LDPKEAAYKGTS
+413 LDPKEAAYRGTS
-425 EIMIAIM
+425 EIMVAIM

-488 KKIDENGNIIE
+488 KKKDENGNIIE
-499 GQRSIGEKL
+499 EKP
-508 FGIFPKVLNG
+508 GIISRILGLFPKALNG

-523 LKTLSFCLSVPGV
+523 LKTLSFCLSIPGV
-536 LFQGAALIAGI
+536 LFQVVALVAGI
-547 FFVGF
+547 FFVGV

-559 VEIMPK
+559 VEVMPK
-565 QDQGMMS
+565 QDQGMIS
-572 VKVEMPVGTNVET
+572 VKLEMPVGTNIET
-585 ADSIARIIESRVKD
+585 TDSVAHIIESRIKD

-606 SVNVGGT
+606 SMNVGG
-613 SSNGGAV
+613 SNGFTTV
-620 NQATMRVKLLKDWEK
+620 NQATMRVKLLKDWE
-635 KKMPD
+635 
-640 WKGGHRGTD
+640 GRTRSTD

-657 YLANIPD
+657 YLADIPD

-676 MNNNSAGDVV
+676 MSNNSAGDVV
-686 LEVNGLHR
+686 LEVSGLHA
-694 DSVIKAAEILL
+694 DSVVKASEIVMDKIK
-705 DRVRETIEGVVDVK
+705 ETIDGIVDVK

-731 IPNRQAIADYG
+731 IPNRQALADYG
-742 LTLQTVATYN
+742 VTLKTVATYN
-752 YIAVSGYEAGQYT
+752 YIAVSGYEAGQFT

-777 MEKDRQSH
+777 QEKDRQSH
-785 TDIEDLPIL
+785 GDIEALPIM
-794 TPKGYVSARDLF
+794 TPKGYVNASELF
-806 FIEDGAGPTRIDRK
+806 YIEDGAGPTRIDRK
-820 RKRTRV
+820 RKMRRV

-842 GKVGKLAESM
+842 GKIGKLTAEM
-852 KEEVPEGI
+852 KDQVPEGI
-860 TFSFGAQADM
+860 SFGFGGNADM
-870 QNDMVAEFKVAILM
+870 QNDMVDEFKTAILM
-884 AIILTYILLVA
+884 AIILTYILLIA
-895 LLESFAQPFVIMTTV
+895 LLESFAQPFIIMTTI
-910 PMGAIGVILALVLTG
+910 PMGAIGVVLSLIFTG

-968 IMTAGETKFQPIVL
+968 IMTAGKTKFQPIVL

-1031 FWLPNAIFHKAKKK
+1031 FWLPNAITSKVRSKANKIIAKRRRSK
-1045 AGNIKK
+1045 E
-1051 NFQRHKA
+1051 